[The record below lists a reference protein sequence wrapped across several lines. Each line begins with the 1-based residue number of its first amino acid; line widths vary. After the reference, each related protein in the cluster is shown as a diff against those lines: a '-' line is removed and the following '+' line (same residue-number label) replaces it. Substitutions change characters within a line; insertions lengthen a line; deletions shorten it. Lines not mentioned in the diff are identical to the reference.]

1 MSFKATFSGSP
12 TFVAEFS
19 ENTPFEAEFSD
30 YIEVP
35 IVDYYDGD
43 YEATP
48 TNRAQTI
55 PVIGK
60 TMMHDFVV
68 KPIPNNYGLIT
79 WDGSTLTVS

>member
-1 MSFKATFSGSP
+1 MSFHATFSGSP
-12 TFVAEFS
+12 TFAAEFS
-19 ENTPFEAEFSD
+19 ENQPFKAEFSD

-35 IVDYYDGD
+35 VVDYYEGS

-55 PVIGK
+55 QVIGK

-68 KPIPNNYGLIT
+68 NPIPSNYGLIT
-79 WDGSTLTVS
+79 WDGATLTVS